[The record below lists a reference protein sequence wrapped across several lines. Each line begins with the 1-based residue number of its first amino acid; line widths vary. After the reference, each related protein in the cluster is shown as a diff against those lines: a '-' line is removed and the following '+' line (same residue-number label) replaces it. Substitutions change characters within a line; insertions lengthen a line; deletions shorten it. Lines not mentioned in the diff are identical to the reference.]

1 MTIEIPITII
11 GRDSVDVFLI
21 EKSFQ
26 PFKNVKLFVFNEST
40 VLFKFLLNSNYNKG
54 YILIDTKVDLIYGEE
69 ILRKLTKLN
78 LNFKNIS
85 ISFLYNSSS
94 SSFYFLILSTFSSTY
109 FSIKTDPSPKA
120 EVASLTARSIC
131 SSNWF
136 GSCTNRMP
144 LPPPPALALIRIG

>member
-85 ISFLYNSSS
+85 ISFLYNSGLDIEELVNKVS
-94 SSFYFLILSTFSSTY
+94 YEYIYKNLNINYVEKPLTREKIEEYIL
-109 FSIKTDPSPKA
+109 
-120 EVASLTARSIC
+120 
-131 SSNWF
+131 N
-136 GSCTNRMP
+136 N
-144 LPPPPALALIRIG
+144 